1 MLVFTKFAFD
11 FELEFFYVCFN
22 HPPKL
27 TYLYQ
32 KFNLIA
38 IFRWFR
44 PMEKRVIMR
53 QVEVP
58 LQSYLGVNIR

>member
-1 MLVFTKFAFD
+1 MSISI
-11 FELEFFYVCFN
+11 
-22 HPPKL
+22 
-27 TYLYQ
+27 YQ
-32 KFNLIA
+32 KFDSIA
-38 IFRWFR
+38 ISEWFH